1 MPQPPLRCVIRQ
13 ILDAVRCSG
22 GVLFVFREQRVES
35 LPYVI
40 LLLLADQ
47 PVAISIG

>member
-1 MPQPPLRCVIRQ
+1 VIRQ
-13 ILDAVRCSG
+13 VLNALRCSG

-35 LPYVI
+35 LPYAL

-47 PVAISIG
+47 VVAMVH